1 MQLESARI
9 CRLFLATIRITGLLA
24 ALVTATTVAKA
35 QQAIEDNIRPVAR
48 VCLEGQPCV
57 GSLAGTYSAA
67 TVVAVPAASA
77 VQTPEPAAAERVVQV
92 AAAESAF
99 DAAAKYQM
107 TCFACHST
115 GAAGAPVT
123 GDSEAWAERMDKGME
138 AVMANAING
147 INAMPAKGMCM
158 DCSDD
163 NLVSLVEYMLDQ

>member
-1 MQLESARI
+1 MQLESARL
-9 CRLFLATIRITGLLA
+9 RHLLLTTVRITGLFAVLA
-24 ALVTATTVAKA
+24 VAATVAQA

-57 GSLAGTYSAA
+57 GSFAGSSSAA
-67 TVVAVPAASA
+67 TVIAAPAASV
-77 VQTPEPAAAERVVQV
+77 VQAPEPAAAERVVEV
-92 AAAESAF
+92 VAAESAF
-99 DAAAKYQM
+99 DVAAKYQM

-147 INAMPAKGMCM
+147 VNAMPAKGMCM

>member
-9 CRLFLATIRITGLLA
+9 CRLFLTTIRMTGLLA
-24 ALVTATTVAKA
+24 ALVMATTVAKA

-57 GSLAGTYSAA
+57 GSLAGTYAA
-67 TVVAVPAASA
+67 TVVATPAASA
-77 VQTPEPAAAERVVQV
+77 VQIPEAAAAERVVEV

-163 NLVSLVEYMLDQ
+163 DLVRLVEYMLDQ

>member
-1 MQLESARI
+1 VQLESARI
-9 CRLFLATIRITGLLA
+9 CRLFLTTIRITGLLA
-24 ALVTATTVAKA
+24 ALVMATTVAKA

-57 GSLAGTYSAA
+57 GSLAGNYAA
-67 TVVAVPAASA
+67 TVVATPAVSA
-77 VQTPEPAAAERVVQV
+77 VQIPEAAAAERVLEV

>member
-1 MQLESARI
+1 MQLESARL
-9 CRLFLATIRITGLLA
+9 RNLLLTTVRITGLFAVLA
-24 ALVTATTVAKA
+24 VATTVAQA

-57 GSLAGTYSAA
+57 GSFVDSSSAA
-67 TVVAVPAASA
+67 IVIAALAASV
-77 VQTPEPAAAERVVQV
+77 VQAPEPAAAERVDEVV
-92 AAAESAF
+92 AAESAF
-99 DAAAKYQM
+99 DVAAKYQM

-123 GDSEAWAERMDKGME
+123 GDSEAWEERMDKGME
-138 AVMANAING
+138 VVMANAING
-147 INAMPAKGMCM
+147 VNAMPAKGMCM

>member
-1 MQLESARI
+1 VQLESP
-9 CRLFLATIRITGLLA
+9 RLRHLFINTIRITGLFV
-24 ALVTATTVAKA
+24 ALVAVTTVAKA
-35 QQAIEDNIRPVAR
+35 QQAIENNIRPVAQ

-57 GSLAGTYSAA
+57 GSFAGSSSVAA
-67 TVVAVPAASA
+67 VIAAPAASVA
-77 VQTPEPAAAERVVQV
+77 QASEPEVVEV
-92 AAAESAF
+92 VAAESAF
-99 DAAAKYQM
+99 DVEAKYQM

-147 INAMPAKGMCM
+147 VNAMPAKGMCM